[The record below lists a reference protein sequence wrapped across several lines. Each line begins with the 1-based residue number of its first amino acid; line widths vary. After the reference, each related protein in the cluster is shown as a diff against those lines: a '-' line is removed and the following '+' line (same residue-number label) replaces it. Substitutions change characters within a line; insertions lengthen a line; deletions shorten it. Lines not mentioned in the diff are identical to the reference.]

1 MADDWKQ
8 QWKTAKKTFEDATNR
23 NKPSQPF
30 MVFFAKSTG
39 IEQGLA
45 DCEKAHENLHAM
57 KLIVTSNPK
66 TPVTSIEKEALV
78 KFTKA
83 VLAYKPKAEAYLT
96 GVQKSL
102 DGDKLKD
109 KIKEPTKKLL
119 EALKAIGA
127 SLDDEIK
134 FWTKRQAGA

>member
-1 MADDWKQ
+1 MPDDWKQ

-30 MVFFAKSTG
+30 MLFFAKSTG
-39 IEQGLA
+39 IEQGLS

-57 KLIVTSNPK
+57 KLIVKSNPK
-66 TPVTSIEKEALV
+66 TPVTGIEKEALA
-78 KFTKA
+78 KFSKA
-83 VLAYKPKAEAYLT
+83 VTAYKPKADAYLI

-119 EALKAIGA
+119 EALKAISTA
-127 SLDDEIK
+127 LEDEIK
-134 FWTKRQAGA
+134 FWTARHSGS